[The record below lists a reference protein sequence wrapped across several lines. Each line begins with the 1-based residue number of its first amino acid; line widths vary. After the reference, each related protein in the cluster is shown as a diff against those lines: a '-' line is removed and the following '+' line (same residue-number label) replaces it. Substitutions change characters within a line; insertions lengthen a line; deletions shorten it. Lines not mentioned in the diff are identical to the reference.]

1 LSDTESFSVQV
12 NEVNN
17 QPSLSP
23 LAPATISEGQLF
35 TLPNAASDT
44 DMPAQQLSFSLD
56 TGSPEG
62 MTINASGEINW
73 TPTEA
78 QGPGN
83 YPVTVRVTDNGEP
96 PASTTQ
102 PLTVT
107 VLEVNEPP
115 VLEPIPDVTLVS
127 GRTLHVT
134 NVATDSDLP
143 VQTFAFSLLSAPAD
157 ATLDPLTGLLTWR
170 PLIASSPVTNLLTVR
185 VADNGTP
192 GLSATQSF
200 KVSALRPLSPSLTV
214 TSSVSGQFSMLVFGD
229 TGPDYIV
236 EHATNNSFSGW
247 LPVATNFAPATP
259 FLWSESIPGGATQ
272 RVYRVRLA
280 P

>member
-1 LSDTESFSVQV
+1 
-12 NEVNN
+12 
-17 QPSLSP
+17 
-23 LAPATISEGQLF
+23 
-35 TLPNAASDT
+35 
-44 DMPAQQLSFSLD
+44 MPAQQLSFSLD

-62 MTINASGEINW
+62 MTIDASGEINW

-115 VLEPIPDVTLVS
+115 VLEPIPDVTLVA
-127 GRTLHVT
+127 GRTLYVT

-143 VQTFAFSLLSAPAD
+143 VQMVSFTLLSAPAG

-170 PLIASSPVTNLLTVR
+170 PLIAASPVTNRLTVR

-200 KVSALRPLSPSLTV
+200 QVSALRPLSPALTV
-214 TSSVSGQFSMLVFGD
+214 TSSDSGQFSMLVSGD
-229 TGPDYIV
+229 TGPDYII
-236 EHATNNSFSGW
+236 EHATNNLLSDW
-247 LPVATNFAPATP
+247 LPLVTNLAPTPP
-259 FLWSESIPGGATQ
+259 FLWSELVPSGATQ